1 MYMTNG
7 NHTFDP
13 VANIYLFLWTFDT
26 AAIFPHVSVP
36 PLMFHDQRL
45 CQFRRQ
51 PGPIRGDRIYVPP
64 LRTRKPIYY
73 SSISYVAL
81 QQQRMGGEVPY
92 VAHPYGEV
100 FNNVN
105 GRETRFAPAHSCLEQ
120 SVVLFLYNL
129 SSSALG
135 AF

>member
-81 QQQRMGGEVPY
+81 QQQGWVAKSRMWLIPTEKSSITSTVERRDLPPSIA
-92 VAHPYGEV
+92 VL
-100 FNNVN
+100 NNQWFSFYIVY
-105 GRETRFAPAHSCLEQ
+105 L
-120 SVVLFLYNL
+120 LLL
-129 SSSALG
+129 
-135 AF
+135 